1 MKKKAVNEDD
11 PLGILQD
18 DDLLVGEGLWDYFSP
33 RDAYNNT
40 SKRTLEQ
47 LGKGQIKGI
56 TLSRA
61 PIKGVLTKALDFIS
75 MGKFSELKKKY
86 GFDKFYHLS
95 MLVDL
100 DLNGTRRKVVVEKNA
115 VIHISASIKTESDAE
130 YLMVSVTSSCSA
142 SRSGITLD
150 QLMDKTK
157 QSMGGS
163 YFPYD
168 AFKINC
174 QVFIDSVLKAN
185 GLLSAQAHTWL
196 FQNIEQ
202 LAKDMPE
209 VSKQIASA
217 VTTTG
222 AVVDRL
228 VGNGQTPL
236 QIEQIV
242 HSNKEI
248 DELIFA
254 SIDRVLAKRNIK
266 K

>member
-95 MLVDL
+95 MLVDV

-130 YLMVSVTSSCSA
+130 YLMVSVP
-142 SRSGITLD
+142 SGITLD

-168 AFKINC
+168 AFKNNC

-236 QIEQIV
+236 QIVQIV
-242 HSNKEI
+242 HCNKEI